1 MRKPINI
8 LLVLAAI
15 AALVATT
22 VGLQQRLASGKANKK
37 ALAAVLEKNAALQA
51 RIAGL
56 DSATPASRETG
67 AAEDA
72 AKTSPENEPREKH
85 PGYARGPWG
94 SSWTYEYQQE
104 RRKAHDEHRLNDREF
119 GLKFYAALRSDL
131 DTQYGPFYRLQQLTK
146 EQTDALAE
154 ALFQRKLRY
163 DKVTSDKEEG
173 TLDTNTDAQTEKAG
187 ADAEFS
193 TAAQAALG
201 ADLYAQFQL
210 YERQRPAWDYVGNL
224 GSMLSLVDMPL
235 SMEQAARL
243 AEAIA
248 NANPS
253 FQKGEAV
260 NLPSAG
266 AAQDWAAV
274 DAAAADFL
282 TPEQLDFFK
291 NANVSGYN
299 GVQSRQIMEMNNA
312 LKKSGF
318 EGTLGERSNQ
328 YD

>member
-1 MRKPINI
+1 MKKLINI
-8 LLVLAAI
+8 LLILAAI

-22 VGLQQRLASGKANKK
+22 VGLRHRLASGNANKK
-37 ALAAVLEKNAALQA
+37 ALAAVLEKNATLQA
-51 RIAGL
+51 RIVNLKTAPP
-56 DSATPASRETG
+56 DSRQTG
-67 AAEDA
+67 ATEDT
-72 AKTSPENEPREKH
+72 AKTDSKNAPRAKH
-85 PGYARGPWG
+85 PGLARGPWG
-94 SSWTYEYQQE
+94 NSVTSEYQQE
-104 RRKAHDEHRLNDREF
+104 RLKSFEEHKLNDREF
-119 GLKFYAALRSDL
+119 GLKYYAALRSDV
-131 DTQYGPFYRLQQLTK
+131 DMQYGPFYRLQQLTK
-146 EQTDALAE
+146 EQGDALAE
-154 ALFQRKLRY
+154 ALFQKKLRY
-163 DKVTSDKEEG
+163 DKMIPDKETG
-173 TLDTNTDAQTEKAG
+173 TLDADADVQTEKAG
-187 ADAEFS
+187 ADAEFAA
-193 TAAQAALG
+193 TAQEALG
-201 ADLYAQFQL
+201 ANLYAQFQL

-235 SMEQAARL
+235 SLEQVSRL

-253 FQKGEAV
+253 FQKGETAKM
-260 NLPSAG
+260 PSAG
-266 AAQDWAAV
+266 STQDWAAV

-312 LKKSGF
+312 LQKSGF